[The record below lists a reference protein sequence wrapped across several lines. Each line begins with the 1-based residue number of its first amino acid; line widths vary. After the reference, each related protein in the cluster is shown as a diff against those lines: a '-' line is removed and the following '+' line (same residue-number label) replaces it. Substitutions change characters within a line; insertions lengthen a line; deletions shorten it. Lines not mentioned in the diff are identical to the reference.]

1 MRQSPPWVLV
11 VQILLTGTGL
21 WALLSCSRCIEVSLR
36 VVTCLFFSLAGGL
49 GLGLRWQHVKA
60 GLQNGQAAK
69 ARPASSRALRLQS
82 SSPSRQ
88 SSSASDASFAGSS
101 ALDLEICPV
110 SASDA
115 KALAQLHCQCSVRAI
130 KCIDQGNGGALA
142 GYALYELREKHTKV
156 CHQRKCGKIDIVIS
170 PGYCSTAAR
179 RRLQRA
185 LKADVESGL
194 PIRT

>member
-21 WALLSCSRCIEVSLR
+21 WALFSCSRCIEVSLR

-69 ARPASSRALRLQS
+69 GRPASSRKDWAHMPDGEDEDEGWMS
-82 SSPSRQ
+82 
-88 SSSASDASFAGSS
+88 
-101 ALDLEICPV
+101 E
-110 SASDA
+110 
-115 KALAQLHCQCSVRAI
+115 VRAI

-156 CHQRKCGKIDIVIS
+156 CHQRKCDKIDIVIS

-179 RRLQRA
+179 RRLQHA

>member
-1 MRQSPPWVLV
+1 MPDGDEDEGWMS
-11 VQILLTGTGL
+11 
-21 WALLSCSRCIEVSLR
+21 E
-36 VVTCLFFSLAGGL
+36 
-49 GLGLRWQHVKA
+49 
-60 GLQNGQAAK
+60 
-69 ARPASSRALRLQS
+69 
-82 SSPSRQ
+82 
-88 SSSASDASFAGSS
+88 
-101 ALDLEICPV
+101 
-110 SASDA
+110 
-115 KALAQLHCQCSVRAI
+115 VRAI